1 MLPKIAANESGA
13 TNSYALLQVQGVA
26 AMVEIKSTEAHYC
39 EFSMAAPSHISVWL
53 ILALIRIRK
62 RYVEIV

>member
-26 AMVEIKSTEAHYC
+26 AMMEIKFTDTHYY
-39 EFSMAAPSHISVWL
+39 EFSMIAPSHISV
-53 ILALIRIRK
+53 
-62 RYVEIV
+62 